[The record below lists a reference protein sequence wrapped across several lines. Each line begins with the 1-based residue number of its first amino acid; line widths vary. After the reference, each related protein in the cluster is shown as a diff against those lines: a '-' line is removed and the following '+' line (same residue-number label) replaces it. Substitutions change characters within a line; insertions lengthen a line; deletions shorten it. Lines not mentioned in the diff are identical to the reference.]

1 MEVLADQKHIAKSNV
16 LNKNKWYRC
25 LQATLRDIQSM
36 IKTAGRPLEMVW
48 ETSPSRS
55 VSPYAKEI
63 IANKKYAEEELR
75 NFFDTIDT
83 DKSGTITKKEL
94 LKSLRGSS
102 VLSQLAEKYPALRPL
117 LHVKKFSGIFE
128 EIDVD
133 ESGDLTFDELLT
145 FIRSKSKRLRF
156 QRELEQKIGKRNTR
170 RGQRKSE
177 LLPIREAKLS
187 WVQARSLHDLKTKLL
202 PSD

>member
-1 MEVLADQKHIAKSNV
+1 
-16 LNKNKWYRC
+16 
-25 LQATLRDIQSM
+25 
-36 IKTAGRPLEMVW
+36 MVW

-63 IANKKYAEEELR
+63 IANKKYALKK
-75 NFFDTIDT
+75 NFVIFLIRLIRINLEQ
-83 DKSGTITKKEL
+83 SQKKL

-133 ESGDLTFDELLT
+133 ESGYLTFDELLT
-145 FIRSKSKRLRF
+145 FIRSKSKNF
-156 QRELEQKIGKRNTR
+156 VFN
-170 RGQRKSE
+170 
-177 LLPIREAKLS
+177 
-187 WVQARSLHDLKTKLL
+187 VN
-202 PSD
+202 